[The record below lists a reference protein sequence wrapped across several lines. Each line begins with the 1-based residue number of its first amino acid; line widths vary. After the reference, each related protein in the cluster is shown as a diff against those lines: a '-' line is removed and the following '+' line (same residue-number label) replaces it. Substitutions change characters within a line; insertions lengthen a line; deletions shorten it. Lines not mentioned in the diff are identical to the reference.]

1 MKLSASSSFLFS
13 NLFEQTTGIIKSL
26 GIVFGDIGTSP
37 LYTLSAIFEAIPHS
51 ETNIIGV
58 VSLIFWTL
66 IMLVTVQYAW
76 LAMSLSIRGEGGTI
90 VLCEILKSLLKSKR
104 AIALVTIISFV
115 GTSLFIGDGVITPAI
130 TIMSAVEGID
140 KVPGIPAISQS
151 MIVLMSCIIAV
162 LLFSLQRGGVERVS
176 RAFGPIMA
184 LWFVVL
190 SISGIVSLGM
200 YGIWILKALNPYYAF
215 RCLFDNGVMGF
226 FILSGVILCA
236 TGGEALYA
244 DMGHLGR
251 RPIRQAWFF
260 VFIALALNYAGQG
273 AFLLANTTSRAVF
286 FDMIA
291 QQASLISSYLYIPLL
306 LLATIAAVIAS
317 QALISGVF
325 SVVYQG
331 ITTQLLPMLRIQ
343 YTSSRL
349 HAQVYIGVVNW
360 LLMIAVLVV
369 MFYFERS
376 TNLAYAYGL
385 AVSGVMLLTSILMT
399 WIFKLRHA
407 TMKMILGYCLVP
419 ITLTYCFS
427 CLLKLQMGAYW
438 SLIIAAVPFSVIL
451 VYYLGQRRMRTS
463 HCAID
468 QQLFVDRYTELYN
481 QASKLKGTAIFFV
494 RDPKAIPPY
503 LTHAMFDN
511 GIIYEE
517 NILVS
522 IATTD
527 DPYGIKGFY
536 KDDLGPGLRVFEIQC
551 GYLEVPNIDRILRQ
565 AGISS
570 QAIFY
575 GLDIIVTKNVFW
587 RIYALIKHLS
597 PTFVQFHK
605 LPYAKLHGV
614 VTLVEM

>member
-1 MKLSASSSFLFS
+1 MKLSACSGVLS
-13 NLFEQTTGIIKSL
+13 NVFEQTTGIVKSL

-51 ETNIIGV
+51 ESNIIGV

-104 AIALVTIISFV
+104 AIALVTIISFI

-130 TIMSAVEGID
+130 TIMSSVEGIN
-140 KVPGIPAISQS
+140 KVPGIPLISTS
-151 MIVLMSCIIAV
+151 MIVLISCIIAV
-162 LLFSLQRGGVERVS
+162 FLFSFQRRGVEGVS

-184 LWFVVL
+184 AWFVVL
-190 SISGIVSLGM
+190 TCSGILSLFL
-200 YGIWILKALNPYYAF
+200 YGVWILKALNPYYAF
-215 RCLFDNGVMGF
+215 RCLIDNGVMGF
-226 FILSGVILCA
+226 FILSAVILCA

-260 VFIALALNYAGQG
+260 VFIALILNYAGQG

-286 FDMIA
+286 YDMIA
-291 QQASLISSYLYIPLL
+291 QQASLFSSYLYIPLWL
-306 LLATIAAVIAS
+306 LSTIAAVIAS

-360 LLMIAVLVV
+360 LLMIAVLLV
-369 MFYFERS
+369 MFYFEKS
-376 TNLAYAYGL
+376 NNLAYAYGL
-385 AVSGVMLLTSILMT
+385 AVSGVMMLTSILMT
-399 WIFKLRHA
+399 WIFKLRHEL
-407 TMKMILGYCLVP
+407 MKMLIGYCLVP

-438 SLIIAAVPFSVIL
+438 SLIIAAIPFSIIL
-451 VYYLGQRRMRTS
+451 VYYMGQRRMRRAQGS
-463 HCAID
+463 VDHH
-468 QQLFVDRYTELYN
+468 LFVERYTKLYE
-481 QASKLKGTAIFFV
+481 QSSHLKGAAIFFV
-494 RDPKAIPPY
+494 RDPHAVPSY

-522 IATTD
+522 IVRTD
-527 DPYGIKGFY
+527 DPYGIKGYY
-536 KDDLGPGLRVFEIQC
+536 KEDLGPGLRIFEIQC
-551 GYLEVPNIDRILRQ
+551 GYLEVPNIDGILRH
-565 AGISS
+565 AGVTS

-575 GLDIIVTKNVFW
+575 GLDIIVTKNVLL
-587 RIYALIKHLS
+587 AHLCTHQTS
-597 PTFVQFHK
+597 ITDLCSIP
-605 LPYAKLHGV
+605 
-614 VTLVEM
+614 